1 MEQYHLQYAKDIDGN
16 IVNIVN
22 AIKKQE
28 YFSIHEGSKM
38 YPTQGEIN
46 VWHYRCYPGEAIN
59 IDRAF
64 HIDIQQS
71 YIESKKFNTYQAA
84 RVLSEHE
91 AAKFIKQKISNYS
104 MIPDLLFLDENDNIM
119 FILEIFVTHKKSKE
133 DIEKIVNYK
142 INTFELKYTKQTK
155 FECQKTTVIYHNII
169 DDLSEWV
176 YYDLVG
182 SFDYDTLCII
192 KKYKE
197 THKVQTFCSGDECK
211 ITLKC
216 ARFLFRDFDK
226 KQVKFFTSPA
236 DAYEDALY
244 YFRFKTPK
252 YSVKNTEKTMR
263 QTIINSNEQE
273 IIVSHPQ
280 KPNFYCKF
288 QMK

>member
-1 MEQYHLQYAKDIDGN
+1 MEKYNVQYAKDSDGN
-16 IVNIVN
+16 IVHISN
-22 AIKKQE
+22 AVKKQI

-38 YPTQGEIN
+38 YSTQGKVN
-46 VWHYRCYPGEAIN
+46 AWHYRGYPGEAID

-71 YIESKKFNTYQAA
+71 FVESKKFDTYQAA
-84 RVLSEHE
+84 RVLTEHE

-133 DIEKIVNYK
+133 DIEKIFNYK
-142 INTFELKYTKQTK
+142 IDTFELKYNKQKK

-169 DDLSEWV
+169 DGLSEFV

-182 SFDYDTLCII
+182 SFDYDTLRII

-197 THKVQTFCSGDECK
+197 THKIQTFCDGDECPL
-211 ITLKC
+211 TLKC

-226 KQVKFFTSPA
+226 KQPKFFTSPA

-244 YFRFKTPK
+244 YFRFKTPAHC
-252 YSVKNTEKTMR
+252 VINTEKTMR
-263 QTIINSNEQE
+263 QTIINSDQQE
-273 IIVSHPQ
+273 VIVNHPQ
-280 KPNFYCKF
+280 APNFYCKF
-288 QMK
+288 QMT